1 MPVLTPAAPECASQV
16 GSLCQRLWDWLGVGW
31 LAANADAFVA
41 SGLRI
46 VLIVV
51 VALLART
58 LAHRAIRRL
67 TKVSQDGRLPPLL
80 RTLRARTEA
89 QLLGPRM
96 SVRRRQRAD
105 TIGSVLRSLVSMV
118 VFTVAVIL
126 ILAELGINIGPI
138 LASAGIVGVAVGF
151 GAQNLVKDFISG
163 LFMMLEDQYGVG
175 DTVDLGPASGTVM
188 AVSFRITTVRAQDTG
203 DLWYVRNGEI
213 TRVGNT
219 SQGAELPPVHSEGP
233 DADAVADTAGD
244 TGADQAPLAADRS
257 GDIHIGGNVYIAGGI
272 RPMPSP
278 PDTPAPVGGDR
289 PPVTD
294 EQAGDTAGGTGDSTG
309 DSTGGGT
316 GDRRSGGDA
325 PPSTGTMAS

>member
-1 MPVLTPAAPECASQV
+1 MPIPIPAAPACADQV
-16 GSLCQRLWDWLGVGW
+16 GSLCQRLWDWLGVEW

-41 SGLRI
+41 GGLRI

-51 VALLART
+51 VALLVRT

-67 TKVSQDGRLPPLL
+67 TRVSPNGRLPPLL

-89 QLLGPRM
+89 QLLGPRV
-96 SVRRRQRAD
+96 STRRRQRAD
-105 TIGSVLRSLVSMV
+105 TIGSVLRSLVSVV

-126 ILAELGINIGPI
+126 ILSELGINIGPI

-188 AVSFRITTVRAQDTG
+188 AVSFRITTVRAPDTG

-213 TRVGNT
+213 SRVGNT
-219 SQGAELPPVHSEGP
+219 SQGAALPPVNSPAEDTDGATGTAAADGTDSGAEGSP
-233 DADAVADTAGD
+233 
-244 TGADQAPLAADRS
+244 AADRI
-257 GDIHIGGNVYIAGGI
+257 GDIHISGDVHIAGGI
-272 RPMPSP
+272 RLAPPPSETPGTPDGPDEDDGTSP
-278 PDTPAPVGGDR
+278 P
-289 PPVTD
+289 
-294 EQAGDTAGGTGDSTG
+294 
-309 DSTGGGT
+309 
-316 GDRRSGGDA
+316 
-325 PPSTGTMAS
+325 TGTMTP